1 MTGAGVTSAWT
12 RSYAGRADAAMR
24 LFCFPY
30 AGGTASLFRTWHM
43 ALPEEIEPVAIQ
55 LPGRDDRFDEPP
67 YEHMTP
73 LVADL
78 ADVLAPLLDSP
89 YACYGFS
96 MGARVALALAHEL
109 RDRGLPAPRRLFV
122 ASSAAPALRRPVR
135 GWDES
140 EEGLVAYLRDLG
152 GTPPELFDN
161 PDLLELFLPSLRAD
175 LTVVGTCPVA
185 ATTPLDVPIRAFA
198 GDTDVEAPPAR
209 MRDWAV
215 ETSAEFALT
224 TLAGSHFFPEA
235 ETARMMEI
243 IGADL
248 LG

>member
-1 MTGAGVTSAWT
+1 MTAASVTSGWA
-12 RSYAGRADAAMR
+12 RSYAERPDAAVR

-30 AGGTASLFRTWHM
+30 AGGTASLFRTWHT
-43 ALPEEIEPVAIQ
+43 ALPATIEPVAIQ

-67 YEHMTP
+67 HERMAP

-78 ADVLAPLLDSP
+78 ADALTPLLDKP

-96 MGARVALALAHEL
+96 MGARVALALAHEV

-135 GWDES
+135 GWDEP

-161 PDLLELFLPSLRAD
+161 PGLLELFLPSLRAD
-175 LTVVGTCPVA
+175 LTVVGTCPVVP
-185 ATTPLDVPIRAFA
+185 TTPLDVPIRAFA
-198 GDTDVEAPPAR
+198 GEADAEAPPAR
-209 MRDWAV
+209 MRDWAM
-215 ETSAEFALT
+215 ETSAGFELT
-224 TLAGSHFFPEA
+224 TLAGGHFFPAE

-248 LG
+248 QG